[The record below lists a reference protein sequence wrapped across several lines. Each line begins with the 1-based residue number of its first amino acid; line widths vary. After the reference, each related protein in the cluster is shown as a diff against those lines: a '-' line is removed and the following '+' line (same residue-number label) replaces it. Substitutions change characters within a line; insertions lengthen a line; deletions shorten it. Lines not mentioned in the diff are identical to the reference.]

1 MAITLKPHQ
10 VEVLKQLDNGKILYG
25 DMGVGKSITA
35 AAYYL
40 ENEAPKD
47 VYVITTAKKRDD
59 LDWEAEFAK
68 IGMNVEVQFEGQ
80 GKLVVDS
87 WNNLHKYKEVR
98 DAFFIFDEQRVV
110 GYGAWSKAFIK
121 IAQQNRWILLS
132 ATPGDTWLDYI
143 PVFIANGFY
152 RNKADF
158 VRQHV
163 EYEPYVK
170 HPKVRRYHGVGK
182 LVRLRQQLLVHMPYE
197 RHTTREVIE
206 ISVGYDQSTLD
217 KVVKKRWHVYENRPI
232 KNVSEMFSVARKVV
246 NSDSSRLAVVS
257 SLITKHPKLI
267 VFYNFD
273 YELEML
279 RSLGEE
285 RQDGCLPG
293 SQPCSPIPTAESL
306 PNGSSTSSNAT
317 SFAVAEWNGHNH
329 DPIPQT
335 DRWLYLVQ
343 YTAGSEG
350 WNCVETDAMCF
361 YSLTYSWRQF
371 WQAHG
376 RIDRLNTPFE
386 TLKYYVL
393 VSGSWLDKAIWK
405 ALSTKKSFNETA
417 FLEKNRA
424 A

>member
-1 MAITLKPHQ
+1 MTATLKPHQ
-10 VEVLKQLDNGKILYG
+10 VEVLKQLDNGKIMYG

-68 IGMNVEVQFEGQ
+68 LGMNVEKQFEGQ

-98 DAFFIFDEQRVV
+98 GAFFIFDEQRVV
-110 GYGAWSKAFIK
+110 GYGAWSKAFIT
-121 IAQQNRWILLS
+121 IARDNDNHWIMLS

-163 EYEPYVK
+163 EYEPYIK

-182 LVRLRQQLLVHMPYE
+182 LVRLRQRLLVHMPYE

-232 KNVSEMFSVARKVV
+232 RNVSELFSVARKVV
-246 NSDSSRLAVVS
+246 NTDTSRLATIQTLLS
-257 SLITKHPKLI
+257 QHPKLI

-285 RQDGCLPG
+285 ESWLTEPQMDDSG
-293 SQPCSPIPTAESL
+293 IPR
-306 PNGSSTSSNAT
+306 TSR
-317 SFAVAEWNGHNH
+317 SFSIAEWNGHNH

-343 YTAGSEG
+343 YTAGAEG

-405 ALSTKKSFNETA
+405 ALTSKKSFNEKA
-417 FLEKNRA
+417 LAESGELSKV
-424 A
+424 